1 MISFKAKLISET
13 TVKQYNSKTSAYEN
27 RPAYFIS
34 YDKRSEADLN
44 SALTTSRLWKKGGDR
59 YAKNIANNLYCAH
72 KRKPYM
78 LCFNKF
84 YALTL
89 QKDNF
94 EKVIPEKVL
103 AMAETLNRKR
113 TMYLEFLQVNP
124 KYTAGI
130 TDRKYKDCG
139 QAIIE
144 SLKDIRRT
152 KDIVLIPSSFSVKF
166 YEKCGFVCKDGLMQY
181 KKDKNPSFL
190 KNLINNIKLKDI
202 AKRKF
207 G

>member
-1 MISFKAKLISET
+1 MISFKANLIGET

-44 SALTTSRLWKKGGDR
+44 SAIATSRLWKKGDK
-59 YAKNIANNLYCAH
+59 YAKNIVNNLCFAH

-103 AMAETLNRKR
+103 AMAETLNKNG
-113 TMYLEFLQVNP
+113 TMYIEFLQVNP

-130 TDRKYKDCG
+130 TNRKYKDCG

-144 SLKDIRRT
+144 SLKNVRRI
-152 KDIVLIPSSFSVKF
+152 KDIILASNLNSIKF
-166 YEKCGFVCKDGLMQY
+166 YEKCNFACKDGLMHFT
-181 KKDKNPSFL
+181 KDKNRSFL
-190 KNLINNIKLKDI
+190 KNLLNNIKLKDI
-202 AKRKF
+202 AKRKL